1 MRLGEETVI
10 GALLD
15 LRQLKM
21 QSGRLESATNQ
32 DKTNN
37 TPEGKKKKPLRREIA
52 SEGLS
57 GL

>member
-37 TPEGKKKKPLRREIA
+37 TPEGKKKTTEKGDSI
-52 SEGLS
+52 
-57 GL
+57 